1 MAGLGCVC
9 SIPAIIFIKNS
20 TDLGGLGMKEIRLH
34 GIGGLGT
41 VKAGEILVH
50 AAVMEGKYGNSIPF
64 FGFERQ
70 GAPVTSFVRLD
81 DKPIRPKN
89 QVYHP
94 NCVIILEPSV
104 MNAVNVFDGLKEDSF
119 LILNTKLAAGE
130 IKVTDAV
137 KTIAYLDATQIALDI
152 LGKPITNTVML
163 GAFIK
168 ATGWVSLP
176 LLEDRVRELFGQNNV
191 SALRQGYQSAQIIER
206 K

>member
-1 MAGLGCVC
+1 MAGLSCLC

-20 TDLGGLGMKEIRLH
+20 TYLGGLEMKEIRLH

-81 DKPIRPKN
+81 DTPIRPKN

-94 NCVIILEPSV
+94 NCVIILEPGV
-104 MNAVNVFDGLKEDSF
+104 MNAVNVFDGLRDDSF
-119 LILNTKLAAGE
+119 FILNTKLTAGE

-163 GAFIK
+163 GAFVK

-176 LLEDRVRELFGQNNV
+176 LLEERVRELFGENNV
-191 SALRQGYQSAQIIER
+191 SALRHGHELARIIER
-206 K
+206 

>member
-1 MAGLGCVC
+1 
-9 SIPAIIFIKNS
+9 
-20 TDLGGLGMKEIRLH
+20 MKEIRLH

>member
-1 MAGLGCVC
+1 
-9 SIPAIIFIKNS
+9 
-20 TDLGGLGMKEIRLH
+20 MKEIRLH

-104 MNAVNVFDGLKEDSF
+104 MNAVNVFDGLKKDSYF
-119 LILNTKLAAGE
+119 ILNTKQSPEE
-130 IKVTDAV
+130 IKVSDEV
-137 KTIAYLDATQIALDI
+137 KTTACVDATGIALDI
-152 LGKPITNTVML
+152 LGRPITNTVML
-163 GAFIK
+163 GAFVK

-176 LLEDRVRELFGQNNV
+176 LLEERVRELFGDKNV
-191 SALRQGYQSAQIIER
+191 SALRQGYELTRIMER
-206 K
+206 

>member
-1 MAGLGCVC
+1 
-9 SIPAIIFIKNS
+9 
-20 TDLGGLGMKEIRLH
+20 MKEIRLH

-50 AAVMEGKYGNSIPF
+50 AAVMEEKYGNSIPF

-104 MNAVNVFDGLKEDSF
+104 MNAVNVFDGLKKDSYF
-119 LILNTKLAAGE
+119 ILNTKQSPEE
-130 IKVTDAV
+130 IVVSDEV
-137 KTIAYLDATQIALDI
+137 KTIACVDATRIALDI

-163 GAFIK
+163 GAFAR

-176 LLEDRVRELFGQNNV
+176 LLEERVNELFGERNV
-191 SALRQGYQSAQIIER
+191 SALRQGYELTRIMER
-206 K
+206 